1 HILTLV
7 DLEHKREARAVENPE
22 LASYS

>member
-7 DLEHKREARAVENPE
+7 DLEHKREALAAENPE
-22 LASYS
+22 LAS